1 MLLKN
6 SDKSVNFRYVFLPL
20 VSRLTA
26 SGSLLLRGG
35 VVVGR
40 TLGLRGVCGF
50 GNFCSMGVCLSL
62 GFGMRQNGFLQNIAD
77 KPGKSAPRVILPKR
91 RHKNCFL
98 ALAVLVGQEAC
109 WLVRST
115 RLPAL
120 VARRLGLSKSDYQK

>member
-26 SGSLLLRGG
+26 SGSLFLRGG

-40 TLGLRGVCGF
+40 TLGLRGVRVF
-50 GNFCSMGVCLSL
+50 GDFCSMGVCLSL
-62 GFGMRQNGFLQNIAD
+62 GFGMRQDGFLQNIAD
-77 KPGKSAPRVILPKR
+77 KQWKSAPRVILPKR